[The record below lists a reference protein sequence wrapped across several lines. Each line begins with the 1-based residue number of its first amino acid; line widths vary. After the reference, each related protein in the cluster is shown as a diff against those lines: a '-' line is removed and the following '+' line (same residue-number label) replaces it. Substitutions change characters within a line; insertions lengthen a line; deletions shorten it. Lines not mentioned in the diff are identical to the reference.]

1 MLHLIW
7 AKYNTSGS
15 AEEAKEAK
23 GVRQKL
29 LDCYRGLYFEAIEGL
44 QPKEQVSR
52 IAKNLVECVIPPL
65 PFFSGEG
72 SYGSFIPLGER
83 TRPLWLN

>member
-7 AKYNTSGS
+7 VKDNNNSGP
-15 AEEAKEAK
+15 AEEGKEGK

-52 IAKNLVECVIPPL
+52 IAKNLVECVIPPS
-65 PFFSGEG
+65 PFFLLVRVLKAH
-72 SYGSFIPLGER
+72 SFH
-83 TRPLWLN
+83 

>member
-7 AKYNTSGS
+7 VKDNNNSGP
-15 AEEAKEAK
+15 AEEVKEGK

-52 IAKNLVECVIPPL
+52 IAKNLVECVIPLLL
-65 PFFSGEG
+65 PS
-72 SYGSFIPLGER
+72 SLVRVLTAHSFH
-83 TRPLWLN
+83 